1 MVSYKEQ
8 KEQVDKIA
16 NDLNASKKVLDGM
29 RDSIV
34 DRMNSDGVRRVINE
48 DIGMEM
54 RMNVRKGIKVVD
66 RGSVIDDLTKRGVDK
81 MGYMDVSMPKVNKMV
96 KELIKNGEE
105 VAGVEQSESRY
116 LSIKEV
122 D

>member
-54 RMNVRKGIKVVD
+54 RMNVRKGTKVVD